1 MSAPSTTSSRR
12 SAPPQ
17 EEIVPGS
24 GSVSW
29 RHVIGFVLLAYGLA
43 WAIWAALLGPTIKV
57 ALQDGRTPE
66 HFTATA
72 AVTLGMYAPAL
83 AAVLMRLFISTEGL
97 RRALGPLPSLK
108 IGLAAVLLPLALV
121 LILIAIVTVINAGE
135 PTPGK
140 PMGSLLAI
148 LTFVG
153 VPIGTLLA
161 FGEEFGWRGYLLPKL
176 LPLGE
181 VKAALIVGLIW
192 GPWHLPVLIV
202 GLNYPGQPIVAVLAV
217 FLLSATLLS
226 FLHTRFY
233 VASGYSLIA
242 VALLH
247 GSLNTFSDRLTDP
260 EHLSGNPLIVS
271 AGGVIASALVAIGI
285 FITYRVLARRT
296 SS

>member
-1 MSAPSTTSSRR
+1 MSARSATSSGRSAPSG
-12 SAPPQ
+12 
-17 EEIVPGS
+17 EEILHGS
-24 GSVSW
+24 GSVAW

-43 WAIWAALLGPTIKV
+43 WAIWAALLGPTIKE
-57 ALQDGRTPE
+57 ALRDGRTPA

-83 AAVLMRLFISTEGL
+83 AAVVMRVFISKEGL

-121 LILIAIVTVINAGE
+121 LILIATVTMINIGE

-181 VKAALIVGLIW
+181 VKAAVIVGLIW

-202 GLNYPGQPIVAVLAV
+202 GLNYPEQPITAVLAV

-226 FLHTRFY
+226 LLHTRFY

-271 AGGVIASALVAIGI
+271 AGGVIASALVAVGM
-285 FITYRVLARRT
+285 FITYRVRARRT